1 MDFSLI
7 SQTTLFR
14 GYTPVET
21 EDLLRGLR
29 ASVRRFVRD
38 SAVYTA
44 GKSVSNIG
52 IVLSGTAQIENN
64 DIWGNTSILGLVKPG
79 EVFAE
84 AHACVPGEPMMV
96 DVIATEDTEILF
108 VNVPEI
114 FRLASSGKG
123 NYTRLI
129 QNLVIISA
137 RKNLTLSRRIL
148 HTSSKK
154 IRGRLLSYLSYQAE
168 LQGSNRIE
176 IPLNRQQL
184 ADYLCVERAAMSA
197 ELSRLQKQGLLTTN
211 KNHFILQSVPDD
223 VNADILS

>member
-84 AHACVPGEPMMV
+84 AYACVPGEPMMV

-123 NYTRLI
+123 NYTPDPESCHHQCPQKPHSLPPDSAHLI
-129 QNLVIISA
+129 QKDPWKTA
-137 RKNLTLSRRIL
+137 
-148 HTSSKK
+148 
-154 IRGRLLSYLSYQAE
+154 LLSLLSGRTSGQ
-168 LQGSNRIE
+168 
-176 IPLNRQQL
+176 
-184 ADYLCVERAAMSA
+184 
-197 ELSRLQKQGLLTTN
+197 
-211 KNHFILQSVPDD
+211 
-223 VNADILS
+223 

>member
-1 MDFSLI
+1 M
-7 SQTTLFR
+7 
-14 GYTPVET
+14 
-21 EDLLRGLR
+21 
-29 ASVRRFVRD
+29 
-38 SAVYTA
+38 
-44 GKSVSNIG
+44 
-52 IVLSGTAQIENN
+52 LSGTAQIENN

-84 AHACVPGEPMMV
+84 AYACVPGEPMMV

-154 IRGRLLSYLSYQAE
+154 IRGRLFSYLSYQAE
-168 LQGSNRIE
+168 LQGSNCIE

-184 ADYLCVERAAMSA
+184 ADYLSLDRSA
-197 ELSRLQKQGLLTTN
+197 LSKELSRMKSDGLIDYH
-211 KNHFILQSVPDD
+211 KNIFTLHHTFTKGF
-223 VNADILS
+223 

>member
-7 SQTTLFR
+7 SQTSLFR
-14 GYTPVET
+14 GYTPSET
-21 EDLLRGLR
+21 EELLRRLR
-29 ASVRRFVRD
+29 ASTRRFVRD

-44 GKSVSNIG
+44 GKPVSNIG

-84 AHACVPGEPMMV
+84 AYACVPGEPMMV

-137 RKNLTLSRRIL
+137 RKNLRIL

-184 ADYLCVERAAMSA
+184 ADYLSLDRSA
-197 ELSRLQKQGLLTTN
+197 LSKELSRMKSDGLIDYH
-211 KNHFILQSVPDD
+211 KNIFTLHHTFTKGF
-223 VNADILS
+223 

>member
-84 AHACVPGEPMMV
+84 AYACVPGEPMMV

-176 IPLNRQQL
+176 IPLP
-184 ADYLCVERAAMSA
+184 
-197 ELSRLQKQGLLTTN
+197 T
-211 KNHFILQSVPDD
+211 I
-223 VNADILS
+223 

>member
-7 SQTTLFR
+7 SQTSLFR
-14 GYTPVET
+14 GYTPSET
-21 EDLLRGLR
+21 EELLRRLR
-29 ASVRRFVRD
+29 ASTRRFVRD

-44 GKSVSNIG
+44 GKPVSNIG
-52 IVLSGTAQIENN
+52 IVLSAQIENN

-84 AHACVPGEPMMV
+84 AYACVPGEPMMV

-184 ADYLCVERAAMSA
+184 ADYLSLDRSA
-197 ELSRLQKQGLLTTN
+197 LSKELSRMKSDGLIDYH
-211 KNHFILQSVPDD
+211 KNIFTLHHTFTKGF
-223 VNADILS
+223 

>member
-7 SQTTLFR
+7 SQTALFR
-14 GYTPVET
+14 GYTTAET
-21 EDLLRGLR
+21 EQLLRGLR
-29 ASVRRFVRD
+29 ASTRKFLRD
-38 SAVYTA
+38 STIYTA
-44 GKSVSNIG
+44 GKPVSNIG

-84 AHACVPGEPMMV
+84 AYACVPGEPMMV
-96 DVIATEDTEILF
+96 DVIAIEDTEILF

-123 NYTRLI
+123 NYARLI
-129 QNLVIISA
+129 QNLVVISA

-168 LQGSNRIE
+168 LQGSDHLE

-184 ADYLCVERAAMSA
+184 ADYLSLDRSA
-197 ELSRLQKQGLLTTN
+197 LSKELGRMKADGILDYH
-211 KNHFILQSVPDD
+211 KNIFILHHTFTKGF
-223 VNADILS
+223 

>member
-7 SQTTLFR
+7 SQTSLFR
-14 GYTPVET
+14 GYTPSET
-21 EDLLRGLR
+21 EELLRGLR
-29 ASVRRFVRD
+29 ASTRRFVRD

-44 GKSVSNIG
+44 GKPVSNIG

-84 AHACVPGEPMMV
+84 AYACVPGEPMMV

-129 QNLVIISA
+129 QNLVII
-137 RKNLTLSRRIL
+137 
-148 HTSSKK
+148 K
-154 IRGRLLSYLSYQAE
+154 IGRAH
-168 LQGSNRIE
+168 
-176 IPLNRQQL
+176 
-184 ADYLCVERAAMSA
+184 V
-197 ELSRLQKQGLLTTN
+197 
-211 KNHFILQSVPDD
+211 
-223 VNADILS
+223 

>member
-7 SQTTLFR
+7 SQTSLFR
-14 GYTPVET
+14 GYTPSET
-21 EDLLRGLR
+21 EELLRRLR
-29 ASVRRFVRD
+29 ASTRRFVRD

-44 GKSVSNIG
+44 GKPVSNIG

-84 AHACVPGEPMMV
+84 AYACVPGEPMMV

-137 RKNLTLSRRIL
+137 RKTSLSPAVSCTPHPKRSVEDCSLISPIRQNFRAVTASKSHSIV
-148 HTSSKK
+148 SSLPT
-154 IRGRLLSYLSYQAE
+154 I
-168 LQGSNRIE
+168 
-176 IPLNRQQL
+176 
-184 ADYLCVERAAMSA
+184 
-197 ELSRLQKQGLLTTN
+197 
-211 KNHFILQSVPDD
+211 
-223 VNADILS
+223 

>member
-84 AHACVPGEPMMV
+84 AYACVPG
-96 DVIATEDTEILF
+96 
-108 VNVPEI
+108 
-114 FRLASSGKG
+114 
-123 NYTRLI
+123 
-129 QNLVIISA
+129 NL
-137 RKNLTLSRRIL
+137 
-148 HTSSKK
+148 
-154 IRGRLLSYLSYQAE
+154 
-168 LQGSNRIE
+168 
-176 IPLNRQQL
+176 P
-184 ADYLCVERAAMSA
+184 
-197 ELSRLQKQGLLTTN
+197 SRLQRKGKLHTPDPESCHHQCPQKPHSLPPDSAHLIQKDPWKTALLS
-211 KNHFILQSVPDD
+211 L
-223 VNADILS
+223 LSGRTSGQ